1 MKTETSTT
9 FTTTHSTTHSTT
21 PSTTPSTTQST
32 TRKPQPVNVV
42 LITGGDNRADQNA
55 TLHSA
60 EIFLPNSPDTPCILP
75 ELPEQ
80 FTEQTQDGGMI
91 CGGLYTRNYCYAW
104 NSTEGKFPKTPVHK
118 FAPARYHHV
127 SWTPVSEKETFLI
140 GGGSSKPKSGAHN
153 STNTLTPGVFMG
165 RKGFDLKNQY
175 ILYGAC
181 SIADPETDT
190 VIITGG
196 NAFDQPRF
204 KLTSLYN
211 EDGFIENFGN
221 LTHRRE
227 FHGCTSY
234 VANKKRVGN

>member
-1 MKTETSTT
+1 MKTETGTPDSTT
-9 FTTTHSTTHSTT
+9 NDS
-21 PSTTPSTTQST
+21 
-32 TRKPQPVNVV
+32 NGV
-42 LITGGDNRADQNA
+42 LITGGYGYDKGTRY
-55 TLHSA
+55 SA
-60 EIFLPNSPDTPCILP
+60 EIFLPNSPGKPCILP
-75 ELPEQ
+75 NLPEPYYGH
-80 FTEQTQDGGMI
+80 TQDGSMI
-91 CGGLYTRNYCYAW
+91 CGGVKTQYTCRQW
-104 NSTEGKFPKTPVHK
+104 NFDEGKFPDKPNHQ
-118 FAPARYHHV
+118 FRPGRYRLV